1 MKVCLIT
8 DTHIGAR
15 NDSRNFSKYFEKFY
29 TDVFFPYLKDN
40 DITRIIHLGDIF
52 DRRKYINFQTLHE
65 SRRWLFEPLREYEVD
80 LIIGNHDTSFKNTN
94 DVNSPDLVLR
104 DYPNIKVHSEAVDI
118 DVDGTPLAILPW
130 VCSDNYLESMEFLSK
145 TRSQLLFGHL
155 EIQGFEMHAGSVSDT
170 GFDENLFKRFDMVFS
185 GHFHHRSTRGNIHYL
200 GSPYEMTWSDYSD
213 ARGFHVFDTD
223 TRELT
228 FVQNPYSIF
237 HKVFYDDSVRELVE
251 ARIASNDFEH
261 LANTFVKVVVKERTD
276 PFLFDRFVEKIE
288 AIQPIDLTF
297 IDNTMDMMFQ
307 EDISDDDIEDTAS
320 IIATMVASVPKEAV
334 RKPLLALMAELHTNA
349 VNQSSM

>member
-8 DTHIGAR
+8 DTHLGAR

-29 TDVFFPYLKDN
+29 TEVFFPYLEDN

-65 SRRWLFEPLREYEVD
+65 SRRWMFEPMRKYEVD

-104 DYPNIKVHSEAVDI
+104 DYPNIKVHSEATDI
-118 DVDGTPLAILPW
+118 EIDGTCLAILPW
-130 VCSDNYLESMEFLSK
+130 VCSDNYLDSMEFLGK

-170 GFDENLFKRFDMVFS
+170 GFDENLFKKFDMVFS

-200 GSPYEMTWSDYSD
+200 GSPYEMTWSDYAD

-237 HKVFYDDSVRELVE
+237 HKVFYDDSNREAVE
-251 ARIASNDFEH
+251 GRIADNDFEH
-261 LANTFVKVVVKERTD
+261 LANTFVKVVVKDRTD

-288 AIQPIDLTF
+288 AVQPIDLTF

-320 IIATMVASVPKEAV
+320 IISTMVTSVPKESV
-334 RKPLLALMAELHTNA
+334 RKPLLALMNELHTTA